1 MANLES
7 NFWGNGY
14 NEVAFLAT
22 ATTLTNA
29 AMGIAQE
36 FTASVTA
43 TLPAAAVGTVL
54 AFRVG
59 APGLTVKV
67 RPAGTETMTG
77 LGIATPTASW
87 IATLT
92 NAPAGST
99 LVFLAST
106 TGNWNIILANLGG
119 AARTVFAYAA
129 T

>member
-22 ATTLTNA
+22 ATSLTNA

-43 TLPAAAVGTVL
+43 TLPPAAVGSL
-54 AFRVG
+54 FAFRVG

-67 RPAGTETMTG
+67 KPASTETFTG

-87 IATLT
+87 IATLA

-99 LVFLAST
+99 LIFQASST
-106 TGNWNIILANLGG
+106 TNWNIVLANLGG
-119 AARTVFAYAA
+119 AARTVFGYAA